1 MMLAPA
7 TSFADSWTKEVTSGK
22 ELKEALN
29 SIGAGAV
36 GDVYEIVCN
45 WEAGESENVGKIKPT
60 MVNGTLYLH
69 SNVTDFD
76 KMPQTTLAFE
86 WGVDATKAEI
96 GQRMSIIIENMNIQ
110 GTGSYLIDNRRD
122 VFIDTVAIRHCDI
135 HGMARSVLR
144 LDANKGTLEAG
155 DMAIDVVDIRE
166 SRFHGTAQNA
176 KDNWSVFR
184 LFPPV
189 NTINITD
196 CMFYDMPYT
205 KSLMETRGVTDNA
218 SQVTFCNNM
227 VMLGQNKT
235 TSSGGF
241 TALNPGSN
249 MAAGSTFNIHN
260 NLFIAPQK
268 GLHTLVND
276 SSTYSNT
283 KVISVSSAIVFANNN
298 VIDTTSYMSLD
309 DLAATLSENSGT
321 TLMTYDGTALSEAN
335 KTLADYSDFSWDEG
349 KTFQDAAKDMYYML
363 NSNAWKTA
371 GYDYNGSGINYAGPS
386 IAYVDVFPTPA
397 SVKVTVDGPS
407 YITYSI
413 VPEKEQYYIDDEI
426 TITLTDHNSYYRTF
440 NTFKG
445 WSDGVTETSRTMKL
459 TGDVELSATYEADN
473 TIVSAFDF
481 SGITKNGN
489 MQSYDA
495 DIYMNMDEAYK
506 AVVKGYVN
514 DTTTATGSKV
524 APFTYVEGNFQT
536 RPAKFGEDEVA
547 MQMPV
552 ISRRTAACAKETQSD
567 YVVVEFTTKDMKNVN
582 FSCFVGTDN
591 NGAKTQALDYSTDGT
606 TWTRLTSVDIESGKW
621 SELKSALPTELE
633 NKDKVYIRIIGDL
646 ANGHIINTDPAGGLV
661 NDNGEEDEAFYL
673 AADAFE
679 YVGNILIT
687 ADTSAGI
694 NTVSTSTAKSNAPIY
709 NLMGMKVAK
718 GTKGL
723 LIQNGKKF
731 IVK

>member
-7 TSFADSWTKEVTSGK
+7 ASFADSWTKEVTSGS

-29 SIGAGAV
+29 SIGTGAV

-45 WEAGESENVGKIKPT
+45 WEAGTSENVGKIKPT
-60 MVNGTLYLH
+60 MTLGTLYLH

-76 KMPQTTLAFE
+76 KMPQVTLAFE
-86 WGVDATKAEI
+86 WGVDAAKAEV

-122 VFIDTVAIRHCDI
+122 KFIDTVAIRNCDI

-144 LDANKGTLEAG
+144 LDADKGTLEAG
-155 DMAIDVVDIRE
+155 EMAIDVVDITK

-176 KDNWSVFR
+176 KDNWSAFR

-189 NTINITD
+189 NTITITD

-205 KSLMETRGVTDNA
+205 KSLMETRGVTDVA

-227 VMLGQNKT
+227 VMLGQNKNVST
-235 TSSGGF
+235 GGF

-249 MAAGSTFNIHN
+249 MAMGSTFNIHN
-260 NLFIAPQK
+260 NIFIAPQK
-268 GLHTLVND
+268 GIHTLVND
-276 SSTYSNT
+276 TSTYENT
-283 KVISVSSAIVFANNN
+283 KFLSVSSAIVLANNN
-298 VIDTTSYMSLD
+298 IIDVNSYMSVDALTE
-309 DLAATLSENSGT
+309 TLLESGT
-321 TLMTYDGTALSEAN
+321 TLIPDGN

-349 KTFQDAAKDMYYML
+349 KTFQDPAKDMYYL
-363 NSNAWKTA
+363 LSSNAWKTA
-371 GYDYNGSGINYAGPS
+371 GYDYNGTGINYVGPS

-397 SVKVTVDGPS
+397 AVNVTVNGPS
-407 YITYSI
+407 YISYAIS
-413 VPEKEQYYIDDEI
+413 PEKEQYYVDDEI
-426 TITLTDHNSYYRTF
+426 TVTLTDHNSYYRTF

-445 WSDGVTETSRTMKL
+445 WSDGVTETSRTIKL
-459 TGDVELSATYEADN
+459 TGDLDLSATYEADN

-481 SGITKNGN
+481 SSIVKNGN

-495 DIYMNMDEAYK
+495 DIYLNMDEAYK

-514 DTTTATGSKV
+514 DTTEATGSKV
-524 APFTYVEGNFQT
+524 APFNYVEGNFQT
-536 RPAKFGEDEVA
+536 RPAKFGEDETEL
-547 MQMPV
+547 QMPV
-552 ISRRTAACAKETQSD
+552 VSRRTAACAKETQRD

-591 NGAKTQALDYSTDGT
+591 NAAKTQALDYSADGA
-606 TWTRLTSVDIESGKW
+606 TWTRLASVDIESGKW
-621 SELKSALPTELE
+621 SELKAALPTELE
-633 NKDKVYIRIIGDL
+633 NLDKVYVRIIGDL
-646 ANGHIINTDPAGGLV
+646 ANGHVINLDPASGMVDDAG
-661 NDNGEEDEAFYL
+661 NEDAVGY
-673 AADAFE
+673 ASADAFE
-679 YVGNILIT
+679 YIGNILIT

-694 NTVSTSTAKSNAPIY
+694 NTVRGEKVNPNAPVY